1 MLPVLHREICGS
13 LELSRNIVRQV
24 NWKIYFL
31 KILWIFFFPFFSLLA
46 RVDSVDDA
54 GCFSVA
60 LENFIFLIFFF
71 FLMIDINDDLIVF
84 FFLVPRRPKLLM
96 LSHPS
101 IAWSISIF
109 FVIYVELKRWCLF
122 GFLTH
127 GRLHRF
133 LLPFGPLWGQ
143 ISGEDFDWAS
153 TLSSCFVLFGIPSD
167 DKHSWTLPSTS
178 SSEILW
184 HGGFGLLLMTLLLRL
199 LCPSC
204 AFV

>member
-1 MLPVLHREICGS
+1 ME
-13 LELSRNIVRQV
+13 N
-24 NWKIYFL
+24 
-31 KILWIFFFPFFSLLA
+31 IFFWKFSGFSFFHFSLFWQGSTQWMMPAVFPLPS
-46 RVDSVDDA
+46 R
-54 GCFSVA
+54 F
-60 LENFIFLIFFF
+60 FIFLIFFF

-143 ISGEDFDWAS
+143 ISGEDFDWALHAS
-153 TLSSCFVLFGIPSD
+153 RV
-167 DKHSWTLPSTS
+167 HYLP
-178 SSEILW
+178 LALRQRA
-184 HGGFGLLLMTLLLRL
+184 HADLLRSATSPL
-199 LCPSC
+199 LPFSRHLGR
-204 AFV
+204 